1 MDRQRRRHVRG
12 IPGAKSGGVKHRD
25 IAVLGLRNVAEIH
38 AHNERRLR
46 RRIKLL
52 SLALIALAV
61 LIWR

>member
-1 MDRQRRRHVRG
+1 
-12 IPGAKSGGVKHRD
+12 VKHRD